1 MYGFGVL
8 KTLGI
13 AFYHFVLTY
22 VDDVKMGF
30 GKRYTPKHLP
40 ERQGVEGRGIYT
52 VRYPQE
58 KLPLPERSRNH
69 PFLVYIEETGKL
81 KCTACGIC
89 AQACP
94 VQCIWIERGRN
105 PETGKPAS
113 FPAAFHIDQGLCI
126 GCGMCAEFCPFDAIK
141 MDMEYENS
149 SYTRPGFVG
158 IEELKKPESYHAKI
172 HPTDY
177 AREMEEKRLKEERKR
192 KAAAAKAAKAKAAAA
207 KKAAEKKEKGEGPK
221 A

>member
-1 MYGFGVL
+1 MYGTGVL

-22 VDDVKMGF
+22 VDDLKMGLWR
-30 GKRYTPKHLP
+30 RYTPERLP
-40 ERQGVEGRGIYT
+40 ERQGVHSRGIYT
-52 VRYPQE
+52 VRYPKE
-58 KLPLPERSRNH
+58 KLQLPERSRNH
-69 PFLVYIEETGKL
+69 PFLVYIEETGAL

-94 VQCIWIERGRN
+94 VQCIWIERDRD
-105 PETGKPAS
+105 PETGKPLS
-113 FPAAFHIDQGLCI
+113 RPAAFYIDQGLCI
-126 GCGMCAEFCPFDAIK
+126 GCGMCAEFCPFDSIK

-158 IEELKKPESYHAKI
+158 IETLKKPESYHARI

-192 KAAAAKAAKAKAAAA
+192 KAAAAKAARTKAKATAQ
-207 KKAAEKKEKGEGPK
+207 KKVKGEEGT
-221 A
+221 